1 MLYRFYNRHGELF
14 FSYFIGYGIVRFFV
28 EGLRT
33 DSLMFM
39 GLRTAQLISLAS
51 VAIGV
56 IGIVVLLKKGEKVT
70 DETRLSL
77 LPGK

>member
-1 MLYRFYNRHGELF
+1 
-14 FSYFIGYGIVRFFV
+14 
-28 EGLRT
+28 
-33 DSLMFM
+33 MFM

-51 VAIGV
+51 VVIGV
-56 IGIVVLLKKGEKVT
+56 IGILVLLKKGEKVT